1 MKTPSVHWKQTLG
14 KRLDRI
20 SHDVFDVFRWMLTI
34 GFARY
39 AALKTGSGLF
49 LAVSYGLM
57 AVLLIFLMSVFLLRG
72 DVTVFH
78 ADTSAARI
86 GNTVFNIT
94 LCVGAFAL
102 CLWLTFALVNDF
114 VLFQES

>member
-1 MKTPSVHWKQTLG
+1 MKTPSAHWKQTLG
-14 KRLDRI
+14 KRLDQI

-39 AALKTGSGLF
+39 AAVKTGSGLF

-57 AVLLIFLMSVFLLRG
+57 AVLLMFLMSVFLLRG
-72 DVTVFH
+72 DITIFQS
-78 ADTSAARI
+78 DSTGARI
-86 GNTVFNIT
+86 GNTVVNIT
-94 LCVGAFAL
+94 VCAGAFAL

-114 VLFQES
+114 ILFQES